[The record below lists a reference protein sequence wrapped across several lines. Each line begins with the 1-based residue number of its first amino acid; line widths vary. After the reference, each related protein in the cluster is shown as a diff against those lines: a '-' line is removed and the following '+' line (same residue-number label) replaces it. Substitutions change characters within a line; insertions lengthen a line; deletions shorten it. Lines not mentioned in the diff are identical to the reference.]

1 MPILNENLE
10 GSICLELTTMNNF
23 LVSNI
28 DKIIMYDCETFEELD
43 SVPVQ
48 LLKAD
53 TREPNQ
59 VIAMAKSQ
67 DEEYLAV
74 ISGKIL
80 IMNE

>member
-1 MPILNENLE
+1 
-10 GSICLELTTMNNF
+10 MNNF
-23 LVSNI
+23 LVSKI

>member
-1 MPILNENLE
+1 ME

-23 LVSNI
+23 LVSKI